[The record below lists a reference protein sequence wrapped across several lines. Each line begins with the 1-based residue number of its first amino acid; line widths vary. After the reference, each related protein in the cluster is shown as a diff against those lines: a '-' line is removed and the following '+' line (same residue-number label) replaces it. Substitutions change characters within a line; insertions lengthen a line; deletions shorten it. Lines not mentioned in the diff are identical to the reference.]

1 MKSSILR
8 LSLTVPFSL
17 LVALLLTVS
26 FSSCSK
32 PNLGEIVREHIRA
45 VNNDNIEKN
54 QTFFTANIVFEPDA
68 NTKLSGKEQLRSLM
82 EWDVANNARLTIKN
96 MKVEGDTVVAELIEK
111 NEGWRLLGLEEG
123 PFKAT
128 YHFKGRLI
136 ERVKLEFT
144 PENGRLFD
152 EKFMPFSEW
161 AKNEHPQEFEQMT
174 KGGYSAEGARAF
186 ISLAQ
191 EWRDKTSTER
201 FSAEQELIRLEN
213 DWANAWVKHDVAF
226 FERIEA
232 DDYTWTSPQGEVWT
246 KPRDVA
252 FVRSLDS
259 VKDITMSYV
268 TTEVKVRVYGD
279 AAVVTGLDT
288 IKETNK
294 GKEVNRQERWTNTW
308 VKRAGQ
314 WQCVAG
320 HTSVVSPKK

>member
-8 LSLTVPFSL
+8 FSMTVPSSL
-17 LVALLLTVS
+17 LLALLLIVS

-32 PNLGEIVREHIRA
+32 PNLGEIVREHIKA
-45 VNNDNIEKN
+45 VNNDDIEKN
-54 QTFFTANIVFEPDA
+54 QSFFTDNIVFEPDA
-68 NTKLSGKEQLRSLM
+68 STKLSGKDQLRSLM
-82 EWDVANNARLTIKN
+82 EWDVANNARLTIKDT
-96 MKVEGDTVVAELIEK
+96 KLEGNTVIAELTEK
-111 NEGWRLLGLEEG
+111 DEGWRLLGIEEL
-123 PFKAT
+123 PFRAIF
-128 YHFKGRLI
+128 HFQGRLI

-232 DDYTWTSPQGEVWT
+232 DDYTWTSPWGWVMT
-246 KPRDVA
+246 KAQDLA
-252 FVRSLDS
+252 L
-259 VKDITMSYV
+259 VKSGKDMVISWVLAEM
-268 TTEVKVRVYGD
+268 KVRVYGD
-279 AAVVTGLDT
+279 AAVVTGRDT
-288 IKETNK
+288 IKETYK
-294 GKEVNRQERWTNTW
+294 GEDVSSQNRWTHTW
-308 VKRAGQ
+308 VRRAGR

-320 HTSVVSPKK
+320 HSSEIAQK